1 VTTSDRQ
8 ARVLSVIA
16 NVIEVNPSTIQTDRL
31 LVEYG
36 LDSARVM
43 DLVVALEDEF
53 SVSISDDVAR
63 NLRSVDDI
71 VRFIDAQEPT

>member
-1 VTTSDRQ
+1 MSAQVRVLNILASVIDINPGSIRTDRQ
-8 ARVLSVIA
+8 
-16 NVIEVNPSTIQTDRL
+16 

-53 SVSISDDVAR
+53 GVSIPDDVAR
-63 NLRSVDDI
+63 TLHSVDDI
-71 VRFIDAQEPT
+71 LGFLARKPVAP

>member
-31 LVEYG
+31 LLEYG

-53 SVSISDDVAR
+53 GVSIPDDVAR

-71 VRFIDAQEPT
+71 VRFITAQEPA

>member
-1 VTTSDRQ
+1 MSDRQ

-16 NVIEVNPSTIQTDRL
+16 NVIEVNPTSIQTDRL

-53 SVSISDDVAR
+53 GVSIPDDVAR
-63 NLRSVDDI
+63 NLRNVDDI
-71 VRFIDAQEPT
+71 VRFINAQEPA